1 MLAND
6 PISRVLYIDLARRKS
21 WVADR
26 TDLFEAALG
35 GVSAGIRLLNEE
47 CPPGADPLDP
57 RTNHPDGG
65 FRCWLFPLASR
76 RWRFQIA
83 SHRATGREP
92 RRGRSAVAIR
102 MAGYGAIVIRGEAAC
117 RSTCKDGDHVYF
129 RDASALWGLHSSFTA
144 GAVLREREKGSGER
158 TILRIG
164 RAGERMVTY
173 SGVIAETYRHFGRL
187 GLGAVFGSKQLK
199 ALVISGRR
207 SLQVSDKK
215 AYRALY
221 EELYQ
226 AATDSDLMKK
236 YHQLGTAINVMPL
249 NAIGGLPTRNL
260 QSGRFEGA
268 EGISGE
274 TLAEDYLGRRVAC
287 AHCPAPASTW
297 RRCASAMRTTPIF
310 TKLR

>member
-117 RSTCKDGDHVYF
+117 RSTCKDGTT
-129 RDASALWGLHSSFTA
+129 S
-144 GAVLREREKGSGER
+144 
-158 TILRIG
+158 
-164 RAGERMVTY
+164 
-173 SGVIAETYRHFGRL
+173 
-187 GLGAVFGSKQLK
+187 
-199 ALVISGRR
+199 ISGR
-207 SLQVSDKK
+207 L
-215 AYRALY
+215 RAVGCT
-221 EELYQ
+221 
-226 AATDSDLMKK
+226 AAS
-236 YHQLGTAINVMPL
+236 P
-249 NAIGGLPTRNL
+249 P
-260 QSGRFEGA
+260 GR
-268 EGISGE
+268 
-274 TLAEDYLGRRVAC
+274 C
-287 AHCPAPASTW
+287 
-297 RRCASAMRTTPIF
+297 CASVKKVLGSAPSCALVARASAWSPTPA
-310 TKLR
+310 